1 MKDIP
6 LYKQIK
12 NYIITQIQ
20 SGALRPDDRVPSEA
34 ELAKLF
40 RVSQITS
47 KNALIELVDE
57 GYIYRIQGKGSF
69 VSQEASENKITVKND
84 IQNPPKNETGLIGV
98 LLPSLNATVEFRLL
112 YYLDKY
118 IYERGFKM
126 LMHNCHESLEEESS
140 AIQSFLDS
148 GVEGLIIFP
157 TLDEHYN
164 ESILRLSLDKFPL
177 VLIDR
182 YLKRVNTNAVTSDNI
197 QASFDAINHLISLGH
212 RKIAY
217 LSPEITNSTTEDR
230 ALGFEKAFLENKL
243 SIDKNLWCTINL
255 KTIDSNEDYDFIYNF
270 LKNNP
275 DITAVFTVNNRMLNL
290 TIKALNALNRKISDE
305 IEVFTFDEPD
315 MNNINYI
322 LQDYKSICSNAVDLL
337 ISQINSSE
345 FSTSNIV
352 IPAKL
357 VLCEKYKQQ
366 L

>member
-12 NYIITQIQ
+12 NHIIDQIQ
-20 SGALRPDDRVPSEA
+20 AGILRAGDRVPSEA

-57 GYIYRIQGKGSF
+57 GFIYRVQGKGSF
-69 VSQEASENKITVKND
+69 VSQEASESKASPNIVIHNIPQNK
-84 IQNPPKNETGLIGV
+84 TGLIGV
-98 LLPSLNATVEFRLL
+98 LFPSLNIKVEFRLL

-118 IYERGFKM
+118 IHERGFKM
-126 LMHNCHESLEEESS
+126 LMHNCRESSEEESS
-140 AIQSFLDS
+140 TIQSFLDS
-148 GVEGLIIFP
+148 NVEGLIIFP

-164 ESILRLSLDKFPL
+164 ESILRLSLEKFPF

-182 YLKRVNTNAVTSDNI
+182 YLKKINSNIVTSDNV
-197 QASFDAINHLISLGH
+197 QASFDAVNYLIHQGH

-217 LSPEITNSTTEDR
+217 ISPEITNSTTEDR

-243 SIDKNLWCTINL
+243 SIDKNLWCIVDL
-255 KTIDSNEDYDFIYNF
+255 KTIDSDKDYEYIYDFLASN
-270 LKNNP
+270 L

-290 TIKALNALNRKISDE
+290 TVKALTALNKRIPDD

-315 MNNINYI
+315 MKNISYI

-345 FSTSNIV
+345 FNTSHIV
-352 IPAKL
+352 VPTELIYRDK
-357 VLCEKYKQQ
+357 CK
-366 L
+366 

>member
-12 NYIITQIQ
+12 KHIIDQIQ
-20 SGALRPDDRVPSEA
+20 AGILRAGDRVPSEI

-57 GYIYRIQGKGSF
+57 GYIYRVQGKGSF
-69 VSQEASENKITVKND
+69 VTQEASENKIIPNTA
-84 IQNPPKNETGLIGV
+84 IENPPKSQSGLIGV
-98 LLPSLNATVEFRLL
+98 SFPYLNTKVEYRLL

-126 LMHNCHESLEEESS
+126 LMHNCRESSEEESS
-140 AIQSFLDS
+140 TIQSFLDS
-148 GVEGLIIFP
+148 NVEGVIIFP

-164 ESILRLSLDKFPL
+164 ESILRLSLDKFPM

-182 YLKRVNTNAVTSDNI
+182 YLKKINTNIVSTDNVK
-197 QASFDAINHLISLGH
+197 ASFDAVNYLINEGH

-217 LSPEITNSTTEDR
+217 ISPEITNSTTEDR

-243 SIDKNLWCTINL
+243 SIDKNLWCIIDL
-255 KTIDSNEDYDFIYNF
+255 KTIDSDKDYDYIHNF
-270 LKNNP
+270 LANNP
-275 DITAVFTVNNRMLNL
+275 EVTAVFTVNNRMLKL
-290 TIKALNALNRKISDE
+290 TTKALEALGRKIPDE
-305 IEVFTFDEPD
+305 IEIFTFDEPD
-315 MNNINYI
+315 TDNVNYI
-322 LQDYKSICSNAVDLL
+322 LQDYKSICSNAVDLM

-345 FSTSNIV
+345 FSTSHIIV
-352 IPAKL
+352 PAEL
-357 VLCEKYKQQ
+357 VLRNGNK
-366 L
+366 

>member
-12 NYIITQIQ
+12 NHIISQIQ
-20 SGALRPDDRVPSEA
+20 SGVLRAGDRVPSEV

-57 GYIYRIQGKGSF
+57 GYIYRVQGKGSF
-69 VSQEASENKITVKND
+69 VSQEASENKILPKND
-84 IQNPPKNETGLIGV
+84 IQNPSKNETGLIGV

-182 YLKRVNTNAVTSDNI
+182 YLKRVNTNAVTSDNV
-197 QASFDAINHLISLGH
+197 QASFDAVNHLIYSGH

-217 LSPEITNSTTEDR
+217 ISPEITNSTTEDR

-243 SIDKNLWCTINL
+243 SIDKNLWCIISL
-255 KTIDSNEDYDFIYNF
+255 KTIDSDEDYAYIYDF

-275 DITAVFTVNNRMLNL
+275 EITSVFTVNNRMLNL
-290 TIKALNALNRKISDE
+290 TIRALNSLNRRINGD
-305 IEVFTFDEPD
+305 IEVITFDEPD
-315 MNNINYI
+315 MSSVSYI

-345 FSTSNIV
+345 FTTSNIV
-352 IPAKL
+352 VPAKMI
-357 VLCEKYKQQ
+357 LCDK
-366 L
+366 